1 MIKIFKI
8 TFAFVLTG
16 FVLSCSQV
24 LQTVELDIN
33 TEDRSVQEIFN
44 VVEKTLTIRE
54 AKAQKTSPYS
64 RAVLKNGRG
73 ENAQP
78 IPEKLALKSEFP
90 KKTSPLEYKIGIG
103 DTLTYLRLI
112 ENIQHFSD
120 NDKKWPPQPSPAKYK
135 LGIGDTLALVL
146 VKIEVSSN
154 QMAPMQNN
162 NNNQNLIIQTPQE
175 KDITIESTGRVG
187 SDGSILLLEVGRLEA
202 SGKTLNELRSEVRNI
217 LIRNGLSPRF
227 QMEINEF
234 KSQKI
239 YLTINSS
246 SKVIFLDDQIMSIR
260 DILTSANVGFQPDTI
275 THIKLQRN
283 GEEYLISLRDI
294 YSENAPELNVR
305 SGDHIFVQDHFTR
318 IVATSSIVDHRG
330 NVVFEGVGEIKVAGR
345 SLDDLRNEITVS
357 YTHLTLP
364 TILLV

>member
-90 KKTSPLEYKIGIG
+90 KKKSPLEYKIGIG

-112 ENIQHFSD
+112 DNIQHFSD
-120 NDKKWPPQPSPAKYK
+120 NDKNWPPQPSPAKYK
-135 LGIGDTLALVL
+135 LGIGDTLTLTL
-146 VKIEVSSN
+146 INDQRTIQQLPSSDS
-154 QMAPMQNN
+154 Q
-162 NNNQNLIIQTPQE
+162 NNQNLIISPQRE
-175 KDITIESTGRVG
+175 DITINSTGRVG
-187 SDGSILLLEVGRLEA
+187 SDGSVLLLEVGRLEA
-202 SGKTLNELRSEVRNI
+202 SGKSLSELRSEVRNI
-217 LIRNGLSPRF
+217 LIRNGINATF
-227 QMEINEF
+227 QLEISDF
-234 KSQKI
+234 KSQRA
-239 YLTINSS
+239 YLTNSS
-246 SKVIFLDDQIMSIR
+246 SQGISSNIINLNDQR
-260 DILTSANVGFQPDTI
+260 TTLLDILASAG
-275 THIKLQRN
+275 
-283 GEEYLISLRDI
+283 IS
-294 YSENAPELNVR
+294 YKPGV
-305 SGDHIFVQDHFTR
+305 VT
-318 IVATSSIVDHRG
+318 IVDIFG
-330 NVVFEGVGEIKVAGR
+330 MSEI
-345 SLDDLRNEITVS
+345 
-357 YTHLTLP
+357 
-364 TILLV
+364 